1 MRFYYTKLL
10 DTSKEDCQLLEFINP
25 VVDSDDEDDDIFEP
39 ERSFS
44 GVFNAFVNQWYVKK
58 VKNVIKVAFR
68 FHAFRKIPEML
79 ETYAHKKFN
88 FQHYHKTKMS

>member
-39 ERSFS
+39 ERSFP

-58 VKNVIKVAFR
+58 VKNVIKVFR
-68 FHAFRKIPEML
+68 RISEML
-79 ETYAHKKFN
+79 ETYTHKKFN
-88 FQHYHKTKMS
+88 FQHYHETKMS